1 MIHPEWATKHKTKNT
16 ELRLIRG
23 RYYLYK
29 ITSVWDPEK
38 KRTKKVTLGSIG
50 TITQEYGLIP
60 KGMSKKR
67 PPAKGTSPLK
77 YASEESGFL
86 DSFGGIEDP
95 RSNRNQLH
103 SIEEILLLT
112 LCAVICGAEGWQDIE
127 DYGKAKLHLLRLYF
141 DYNNGIPSDD
151 TIRRFYRSIDPS
163 AFEKMFRE
171 WVQGLANVTQTKV
184 IAIDT
189 CQSTTRPEP
198 AEQDAD
204 NDQVIAIDGK
214 SSRRSFD
221 GSGNMLHM
229 VSAFATEARIVLG
242 QEKVADKSNEIT
254 AIPKLLQWL
263 DIKNHIITIDAM
275 GCQQA
280 IPDSITSKEG
290 DYIFSLK
297 GNQGNL
303 SSDVQ
308 RYFEDADIVKPQ
320 SYTSH
325 DKGHGRIETREC
337 WVVTDLQWLQKLH
350 PKWGTIKSIIMVKSI
365 REEKRKEKTKIT
377 TENRYYVSSLTLPP
391 IRTLKAI
398 RSHWAIE
405 NTLHWVLDM
414 SFNEDYSRIRK
425 ENAPHIM
432 AIFRHIALNLLQ
444 AAKKERQSVKG
455 LRKLC
460 GWDDRSLQSVIAT
473 KSS

>member
-1 MIHPEWATKHKTKNT
+1 MIHPEWATKYKTKNT

-23 RYYLYK
+23 HYYLYK

-38 KRTKKVTLGSIG
+38 KRTKKVTLESLG
-50 TITQEYGLIP
+50 TITQAYGLIP
-60 KGMSKKR
+60 KGMSKKG

-77 YASEESGFL
+77 YASEKSGFL
-86 DSFGGIEDP
+86 DSFGAIDDP

-103 SIEEILLLT
+103 NIEEILLLT

-127 DYGKAKLHLLRLYF
+127 DYGKAKLHLLRQYF

-151 TIRRFYRSIDPS
+151 TIRRFYRAIDPS
-163 AFEKMFRE
+163 AFEKMFKE
-171 WVQGLANVTQTKV
+171 WVQGLANITQTKV
-184 IAIDT
+184 ITIG
-189 CQSTTRPEP
+189 
-198 AEQDAD
+198 AEQSVTLPESSPQDLG

-221 GSGNMLHM
+221 GNGNMLHM
-229 VSAFATEARIVLG
+229 VSAFATEARIILG
-242 QEKVADKSNEIT
+242 QEKVVDRSNEIT
-254 AIPKLLQWL
+254 AIPKLLHWL
-263 DIKNHIITIDAM
+263 DIKDHIITIDAM
-275 GCQQA
+275 GCQYA
-280 IPDSITSKEG
+280 LADLIVSKGG

-297 GNQGNL
+297 GNQGSL
-303 SSDVQ
+303 SSDAQ
-308 RYFEDADIVKPQ
+308 LYFEDADIPKPQ
-320 SYTSH
+320 SYTSY

-337 WVVTDLQWLQKLH
+337 WVVTDVEWLKKLH
-350 PKWGTIKSIIMVKSI
+350 PKWGTIKSIIMVKST
-365 REEKRKEKTKIT
+365 REVKIKGKTKIT
-377 TENRYYVSSLTLPP
+377 TENRYYVSSLTLPATR
-391 IRTLKAI
+391 ILKAI

-460 GWDDRSLQSVIAT
+460 GWDDGSLQNVLAS